1 LHNIVLLADLLQGK
15 FPTFPT
21 TPKYET
27 KDVTFESHLPW
38 GGLQTPLLK
47 ISPGTD
53 VPYLVNL

>member
-1 LHNIVLLADLLQGK
+1 MLLADLLQGK
-15 FPTFPT
+15 FPTFQPT
-21 TPKYET
+21 TKYET
-27 KDVTFESHLPW
+27 KDMTFESNLPR